1 MSAHLTA
8 GQKALLEAALVQRQ
22 HQLDRRLAEHHGGLT
37 RAEHA
42 AAVLE
47 QDKREASQREEER
60 EVDMALS
67 DLELRELGDVS
78 AALRRLHGGPAGRYG
93 LCTDCE
99 AEIPF
104 DRLKAEPWALR
115 CVACEGA
122 HERKARLSA

>member
-22 HQLDRRLAEHHGGLT
+22 HQLDRRLVEHHGGQT

-42 AAVLE
+42 AEVLS
-47 QDKREASQREEER
+47 QDPREASQREEER

-78 AALRRLHGGPAGRYG
+78 AALHRLQRGGYG
-93 LCTDCE
+93 VCADCE

-122 HERKARLSA
+122 HERKAHLAA